1 MNEIK
6 WSTEYLTGIDII
18 DYQNSELIKKFNE
31 LLEIDNK
38 SCLSGHL
45 ESFFTF
51 LLDYAYYCFKIQ
63 EKYFDN
69 NFYSEKESHI
79 REHRKFIKDI
89 ILFQSNFLKT
99 DIFDTEL
106 ILSYIK
112 NWIENH
118 ILKLDKIYFKT
129 VTKK

>member
-1 MNEIK
+1 MNKIK

-18 DYQNSELIKKFNE
+18 DYQNSELINKFNE
-31 LLEIDNK
+31 LLETDNK
-38 SCLSGHL
+38 SYLYGHF

-51 LLDYAYYCFKIQ
+51 LLDYTYYCFKIE

-69 NFYSEKESHI
+69 SFYSEKESHI
-79 REHRKFIKDI
+79 REHRRFIKDI
-89 ILFQSNFLKT
+89 ILFQSNFLKVDT
-99 DIFDTEL
+99 FDTEL
-106 ILSYIK
+106 LLSYIT

-118 ILKLDKIYFKT
+118 ILIMDKIYFKT